1 MGNIITKNKSYTHIL
16 LFRVGFNSQ
25 KEEEEKNLTY
35 LQMGGAVQMGVVV
48 KRRRWRN
55 QVKKWE
61 GGHLLHTIRLR
72 TRIVWVELYI

>member
-48 KRRRWRN
+48 KRRR
-55 QVKKWE
+55 
-61 GGHLLHTIRLR
+61 
-72 TRIVWVELYI
+72 

>member
-25 KEEEEKNLTY
+25 KKEEKNLTY

-48 KRRRWRN
+48 KRRR
-55 QVKKWE
+55 
-61 GGHLLHTIRLR
+61 
-72 TRIVWVELYI
+72 